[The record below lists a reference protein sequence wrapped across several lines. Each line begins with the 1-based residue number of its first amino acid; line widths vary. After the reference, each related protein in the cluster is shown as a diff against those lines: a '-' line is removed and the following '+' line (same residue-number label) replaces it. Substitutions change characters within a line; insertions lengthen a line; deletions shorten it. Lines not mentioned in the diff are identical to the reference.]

1 MIEDLEELQGRMER
15 GVKSV
20 FPGVGRVI
28 VSEGSRCQP
37 PDSSLTGTIEKMREL
52 KAGEVLL
59 DSGDDT
65 LLIVK
70 YDYGDS
76 YVTIHYRDEARPVDM
91 SRLIQLM
98 FSRQKNLR
106 DFDVSFMPA
115 SAVESQIKMWEDKI
129 SLVFG
134 RRFSKKIMEGAFLG
148 RNKRKV
154 TPEELEGIR
163 VCISSKLGDC
173 LVLEKVHK

>member
-1 MIEDLEELQGRMER
+1 MMDDLEELQGRMEK
-15 GVKSV
+15 GIKTV
-20 FPGVGRVI
+20 FPGVKRVI
-28 VSEGSRCQP
+28 VSAGSRCQP
-37 PDSSLTGTIEKMREL
+37 TDTSLAGIIEKMREL

-76 YVTIHYRDEARPVDM
+76 YVTVQYQDEASPVDM

-106 DFDVSFMPA
+106 DFDVSFMPS
-115 SAVESQIKMWEDKI
+115 SAVESQIKIWEDKI

-134 RRFSKKIMEGAFLG
+134 RRFAKKITKGAFFEG
-148 RNKRKV
+148 NKGKV
-154 TPEELEGIR
+154 TPADLESIR
-163 VCISSKLGDC
+163 VSISSKLGDC
-173 LVLEKVHK
+173 LLLDKVHK